1 MNTPTSTERIQL
13 MPDRTDVTLDFD
25 GTARKTHGYWFT
37 WDNNGFKSMGANT
50 KGASATY
57 GTISSVEFN
66 YTNSATK
73 QQWIIL
79 SEDELAAY
87 QQKAIATGMMEIDN
101 RPVQTNKKVVGIYTS
116 GGIQLQTTQKG
127 FNIIK
132 YSDGTSE
139 TIYIK

>member
-1 MNTPTSTERIQL
+1 
-13 MPDRTDVTLDFD
+13 
-25 GTARKTHGYWFT
+25 
-37 WDNNGFKSMGANT
+37 MGANT